1 MTETLT
7 NLPVVYKAP
16 DERRLWK
23 KLARVVARIAFAEDL
38 MAAWFCAMDRA
49 TPLQVKGI
57 LWGAVAYFI
66 LPTDILPD
74 WLLGLGFTDDASVL
88 AAAIAAV
95 GSSILPAHRAS
106 ARERLDQ
113 LLS

>member
-1 MTETLT
+1 MSETLT
-7 NLPVVYKAP
+7 TLPVVYEAP

-23 KLARVVARIAFAEDL
+23 KLARVIARIAFAEDL
-38 MAAWFCAMDRA
+38 LAAWFCAMDRA
-49 TPLQVKGI
+49 TPMQVKAV

-66 LPTDILPD
+66 LPVDVVPD
-74 WLLGLGFTDDASVL
+74 WLMGLGFTDDATVL
-88 AAAIAAV
+88 TAAIAAV
-95 GSSILPAHRAS
+95 GSSILPAHRTA